1 MDDTVGQMTITQLRE
16 MFEGVVGDIIE
27 HKLAE
32 IFADPGEA
40 LEIREPVF
48 ERLTQQ
54 MQAVASGELGQDF
67 KDVAREKGFGVYEPY
82 TIRILENA
90 VNELES
96 IEESVARR
104 IARRIIWLSSN
115 LDYVQPKRLKEGVK
129 GLYKLRAGDYRVVY
143 EILSDRRTIVVH
155 VIGHLEEVH
164 EEF

>member
-1 MDDTVGQMTITQLRE
+1 MNDTVGQMTVTQLRE

-27 HKLAE
+27 QKLTE
-32 IFADPGEA
+32 IFADPGEG
-40 LEIREPVF
+40 LEIQEPVF
-48 ERLTQQ
+48 ERLIQQ
-54 MQAVASGELGQDF
+54 KQAVASGERGQDF
-67 KDVAREKGFGVYEPY
+67 KDMARQKGFGVYEPY

-90 VNELES
+90 VSELDS

-115 LDYVQPKRLKEGVK
+115 LDYVQPKSLKEDIK

-143 EILSDRRTIVVH
+143 EILPDQRTIVVH